1 MTFFASKDLA
11 LGPIRFG
18 VAPRKPMD
26 AIDTD
31 PAFSTGAAGEFIRRR
46 GEGYFF
52 GDKKREETPAVR
64 AAQSVRTTSF
74 LSSLKPGSGGS
85 YGFVAMMVIGLLLML
100 LGLAVLKSKGP
111 QGWVEIIFGFL
122 LIVTPLVLTARKRG
136 QLIAQEERE
145 RAEREAIER
154 RNEEMLSK
162 YHEAL
167 DRLRTDRSDDA
178 LDRLRIQ
185 REALTLPF
193 ELWGTSAR
201 GLMLQI
207 GFDELAR
214 RGPAR
219 SAEVT
224 ALIQR
229 SGEAAGLFDKSIR
242 QVLRDLYLTFL
253 WHLLADDRLGPAQ
266 QEQLRALANGLQ
278 VEVAELALETSVIDQ
293 FERLRGITG
302 NNLPKR
308 QCTMPLVF
316 QEHCIHETP
325 AGSSTL
331 HLTDRRVILAGKKPV
346 NEIPLPKLFDLEVD
360 IDKALLTMKSNQKK
374 PLELTLTDPL
384 YSAAL
389 IDIARSLDTRPRGFA

>member
-1 MTFFASKDLA
+1 MTFFASKELA

-18 VAPRKPMD
+18 VAPRKPVE
-26 AIDTD
+26 AIDSE

-85 YGFVAMMVIGLLLML
+85 YGFVAMMVIGILLML
-100 LGLAVLKSKGP
+100 MGLAVLKSKGP
-111 QGWVEIIFGFL
+111 QGWVEIILGLIL
-122 LIVTPLVLTARKRG
+122 LVTPLVLTARRRTL
-136 QLIAQEERE
+136 LIAQEERE

-162 YHEAL
+162 YHAAL

-178 LDRLRIQ
+178 LDRLRVQ

-207 GFDELAR
+207 GFDELAK
-214 RGPAR
+214 RGAAR
-219 SAEVT
+219 SAEVA

-229 SGEAAGLFDKSIR
+229 SGEAAGLFDPTIR
-242 QVLRDLYLTFL
+242 QLLRDLYLTFL

-266 QEQLRALANGLQ
+266 QEQLRVLAQGLG
-278 VEVAELALETSVIDQ
+278 VDASELALETSVIDQ
-293 FERLRGITG
+293 FERLRGVTG

-325 AGSSTL
+325 VGSSTL
-331 HLTDRRVILAGKKPV
+331 HLTNRRVIVAAKKPV
-346 NEIPLPKLFDLEVD
+346 SEVPLPKLFDLEVD
-360 IDKALLTMKSNQKK
+360 IDKALLTMRSNQKN
-374 PLELTLTDPL
+374 PLVLTLTDPV

>member
-1 MTFFASKDLA
+1 MTFFASKELA

-18 VAPRKPMD
+18 VAPRKPVE
-26 AIDTD
+26 AVDTD
-31 PAFSTGAAGEFIRRR
+31 SAFSTGAAGEFIRRR

-52 GDKKREETPAVR
+52 GDKAREETPAVR
-64 AAQSVRTTSF
+64 AAHSVRKTSF
-74 LSSLKPGSGGS
+74 LSSLKPSSGGS
-85 YGFVAMMVIGLLLML
+85 YAFVAMIVIGLFLML

-111 QGWVEIIFGFL
+111 QGWVEIIIGFL
-122 LIVTPLVLTARKRG
+122 LVVTPLVLTARKRK
-136 QLIAQEERE
+136 LLLAQEERE

-167 DRLRTDRSDDA
+167 ERLRTDRSDEA
-178 LDRLRIQ
+178 LDRLRVQ

-207 GFDELAR
+207 GFDELAK
-214 RGPAR
+214 RGAAR
-219 SAEVT
+219 SAEVA

-229 SGEAAGLFDKSIR
+229 SGEAAGLFDQSIR
-242 QVLRDLYLTFL
+242 QVQRDLYLTFL

-266 QEQLRALANGLQ
+266 QEPLRALAAGLR
-278 VEVAELALETSVIDQ
+278 VEPAELTLETSVIDQ
-293 FERLRGITG
+293 LERLRGITG

-308 QCTMPLVF
+308 QCTMPLGF
-316 QEHCIHETP
+316 QEQCIHET
-325 AGSSTL
+325 AVGSSTL
-331 HLTDRRVILAGKKPV
+331 HLTNRRVIVAGKKPV
-346 NEIPLPKLFDLEVD
+346 NEVPLPKLFDLEVD

-384 YSAAL
+384 YTAAL
-389 IDIARSLDTRPRGFA
+389 LDIARSLDSRPRGFA